1 MSKSKKSKQKISGQ
15 EEDKM
20 YESFGFFDYEVSK
33 PLTVESIQKV
43 SHFIENYK
51 VYDIE
56 GLHILEDTIMKIF
69 IDQLSENLYPKSQ
82 IVKISKE
89 ILKLN
94 EAVNKIGRW
103 YA

>member
-1 MSKSKKSKQKISGQ
+1 MSKSKKSKQKNSFK
-15 EEDKM
+15 EEEM
-20 YESFGFFDYEVSK
+20 YESFGFFDYELSK

-51 VYDIE
+51 VSDIE
-56 GLHILEDTIMKIF
+56 GLHILEDTIMHIF
-69 IDQLSENLYPKSQ
+69 IEQLSEKLYTKSQ

-94 EAVNKIGRW
+94 EVVSKIGRW
-103 YA
+103 YS